1 MYKVITIENKPIPMK
16 SDGGT
21 ARLYRQ
27 YFKKDFLTDISN
39 AKKSVKDGK
48 INDGFSAEFIENL
61 AWVMAKRADE
71 SMPDIDEWLQGFEDP
86 FSLINK
92 AKEIFSLLKTS
103 ETSIVKPKKKKSR
116 NQKNR

>member
-39 AKKSVKDGK
+39 IGKSVKDGK
-48 INDGFSAEFIENL
+48 INDGFSSEFIENL
-61 AWVMAKRADE
+61 AWVMARRADDSIPE
-71 SMPDIDEWLQGFEDP
+71 IEEWLQGFEDP
-86 FSLINK
+86 FSLMNK
-92 AKEIFSLLKTS
+92 ANEIFSLLKTS
-103 ETSIVKPKKKKSR
+103 ETSIVNPKKKKPV
-116 NQKNR
+116 NQNR

>member
-1 MYKVITIENKPIPMK
+1 MYKVITIENKPVKMK

-39 AKKSVKDGK
+39 AEKSIKDGK
-48 INDGFSAEFIENL
+48 INEGFSSEFIENL

-71 SMPDIDEWLQGFEDP
+71 SIPEIDEWLQEFEDP

-92 AKEIFSLLKTS
+92 SGEIFSLLNIS
-103 ETSIVKPKKKKSR
+103 ETSIVKPKKKKPV
-116 NQKNR
+116 NQNR